1 MEQTSDWPCK
11 KLSIKTT
18 IEAFLRGPFKG
29 KVHQGFLKTKKIRGK
44 PRISKLKYL
53 KPNLYFMIMK
63 PFWRPK
69 ATYLP
74 FL

>member
-29 KVHQGFLKTKKIRGK
+29 KVHQGFLKTKKSEENPGFQ
-44 PRISKLKYL
+44 
-53 KPNLYFMIMK
+53 N
-63 PFWRPK
+63 
-69 ATYLP
+69 
-74 FL
+74 